1 MDSVFEKLEEAQDG
15 QDRSEAWWTKAASV
29 ALRSAYSDTTKDQII
44 AREQSNT
51 DDGNGVRYTPRVGTM
66 VLFEYD
72 AKATKQYLPFYD
84 QLPVG
89 VVLSKKQDHFYMA
102 NLHYV
107 SPKKR
112 LKTIDAL
119 LKGKIDVP
127 RKVIHKYK
135 RKDVTGGLF
144 IEIAETD
151 WDSAIYMPI
160 ERFVKSRGNLET
172 PYPSTSV
179 WLKNDPAT
187 KFRFR
192 AKRKIQ

>member
-1 MDSVFEKLEEAQDG
+1 MESVFEKLESAQDG
-15 QDRSEAWWTKAASV
+15 QDRSPSWWKKAASI
-29 ALRSAYSDTTKDQII
+29 AMRSSFAETNKDNII
-44 AREQSNT
+44 EREKSNL
-51 DDGNGVRYTPRVGTM
+51 DDGNGVRYTPRVGTI

-72 AKATKQYLPFYD
+72 AKATKDKLPFYD

-89 VVLSKKQDHFYMA
+89 VVLNRTSQHFYLA

-135 RKDVTGGLF
+135 SEDVKNRLY

-160 ERFVKSRGNLET
+160 ERFVSSIGSLEIPVESRT
-172 PYPSTSV
+172 V
-179 WLKNDPAT
+179 WFRNDPLT

-192 AKRKIQ
+192 AKRQIR